1 MFQMLTQI
9 NIWVNIWMEYIL
21 SYSVIILTYNFAIC
35 PVAKRLARVN
45 LKFDHVEYILAYVE
59 SILSK
64 S

>member
-1 MFQMLTQI
+1 
-9 NIWVNIWMEYIL
+9 MEYIL
-21 SYSVIILTYNFAIC
+21 SCSVIILTYNFAIC